1 MLSLVNVEPFHSCT
15 LTENQRIQIMSTCVF
30 LQPNIKKKKKKQE
43 YVGFPFPIHV
53 ILVLSS
59 SLVIL
64 FILMLLLFMK
74 KFGATTRPCGELCL
88 VDPWASCG
96 TSCAPELLCYLLH
109 LLSSFCVA
117 KVKQKSLTSLDQDLP
132 ICTNSSSQFPFL
144 SQFR

>member
-1 MLSLVNVEPFHSCT
+1 MLSLVNAEHFHSCT
-15 LTENQRIQIMSTCVF
+15 LIENQRIQIMSTCVF
-30 LQPNIKKKKKKQE
+30 LQPNIKKKKTQE
-43 YVGFPFPIHV
+43 YAGFPFPIHV

-64 FILMLLLFMK
+64 LILMLKLFMK

-96 TSCAPELLCYLLH
+96 TSCALELLCYSLH

-117 KVKQKSLTSLDQDLP
+117 EVKQKSLTSLDQDLP
-132 ICTNSSSQFPFL
+132 ICTNSSSQFPFIP
-144 SQFR
+144 QFR

>member
-1 MLSLVNVEPFHSCT
+1 MLSLVNVEPFRSCT

-30 LQPNIKKKKKKQE
+30 LQPNIKKKNQE
-43 YVGFPFPIHV
+43 YAGFPFPIHV

-64 FILMLLLFMK
+64 LILMLCYSWKSLVPQ
-74 KFGATTRPCGELCL
+74 RPCGELCL

-96 TSCAPELLCYLLH
+96 TSYAPELLCYSLH

-117 KVKQKSLTSLDQDLP
+117 EVKQKSLTSLDQELP
-132 ICTNSSSQFPFL
+132 ICTNSSSQFPFIP
-144 SQFR
+144 QFR